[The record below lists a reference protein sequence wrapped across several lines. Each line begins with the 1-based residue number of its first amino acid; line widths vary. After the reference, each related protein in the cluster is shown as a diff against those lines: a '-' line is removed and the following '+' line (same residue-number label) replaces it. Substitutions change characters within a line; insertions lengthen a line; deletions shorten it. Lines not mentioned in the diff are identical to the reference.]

1 MAQVIVGVSLK
12 MYFTHLRARAW
23 FAEVAARVREHAAV
37 RDGLVELF
45 VTPTY
50 LQVLPA
56 IEAFRGTP
64 VRVGGQDV
72 AAEASGAYTGEVSA
86 AELAE
91 VGASIAEIGHAERRR
106 LYGETD
112 EVVGAKTRLALQH
125 GLTPLLCIGEVER
138 ESPDAAATVAVAQLR
153 SALDGAEAGAV
164 IVAYEPVWAIGAPE
178 PAGHEHIRIVAAA
191 LREALDGDPAREG
204 SAVIY
209 GGAAGP
215 GLITTLGDA
224 VDGVFLGR
232 FAHEPDALIAVLD
245 EAADLA
251 AQRHAAR
258 ARLFVREAGND
269 RHDNQRPAQIDGLGE
284 GTIR

>member
-1 MAQVIVGVSLK
+1 MTHLTVGVSLK
-12 MYFTHLRARAW
+12 MYFGHERARSW
-23 FAEVAARVREHAAV
+23 FDAVAARARSHPAV
-37 RDGLVELF
+37 TSGAVTLF

-56 IEAFRGTP
+56 VDAFRGTP

-72 AAEASGAYTGEVSA
+72 AAADEGAFTGEVSA

-106 LYGETD
+106 LFGETD
-112 EVVGAKTRLALQH
+112 AVVAEKTRAALRA
-125 GLTPLLCIGEVER
+125 GLTPLLCIGEEEQADPAR
-138 ESPDAAATVAVAQLR
+138 AAELSVRQLR
-153 SALDGAEAGAV
+153 AAIGDAEDGPV

-178 PAGHEHIRIVAAA
+178 PAGEDHVRIVARALRAA
-191 LREALDGDPAREG
+191 LADRPG

-215 GLITTLGDA
+215 GLLTTLGDA

-232 FAHEPDALIAVLD
+232 FAHDPDALLAVLD
-245 EAADLA
+245 EAAIVA
-251 AQRHAAR
+251 
-258 ARLFVREAGND
+258 
-269 RHDNQRPAQIDGLGE
+269 E
-284 GTIR
+284 GRST